1 MRWPWLS
8 PTPGE
13 VGAMV
18 FGIAVVAAF
27 VFIVVRYPDWQRKSA
42 NFGFGPE
49 WQCTPVAQ
57 GGPVCI
63 KKPSPAR

>member
-13 VGAMV
+13 VGAIV
-18 FGIAVVAAF
+18 FGIAVVVAF
-27 VFIVVRYPDWQRKSA
+27 VFIVVRYPDWQWNSS
-42 NFGFGPE
+42 NFGFGPD

-57 GGPVCI
+57 GDPVCI
-63 KKPSPAR
+63 KKPGPAR